1 MKFWTPS
8 ELLRVL
14 SEAKKVS
21 ARNHLC
27 VLLAYKHG
35 LRASEVCRLK
45 LQDVRG
51 GRVDCKRLKGSL
63 HTNRPMESHEN
74 PLLDEKTAL
83 YAYLR
88 ERGDNPS
95 PYLFVSRLTD
105 SARRKYAERRTADVA
120 GRELD
125 RPVTG
130 ISRDTVADIFEDAAF
145 HAGIE
150 PGRRNPHTAKHT
162 LGALAYR
169 AGVDTLALQQL
180 LGHRDLKATAVYAGV
195 TQDEAHVKAQ
205 SAMSAIFA

>member
-8 ELLRVL
+8 ELLNVL

-21 ARNHLC
+21 ARNHLV

-35 LRASEVCRLK
+35 LRATEVCRLT

-63 HTNRPMESHEN
+63 HTNRPMESHVN

-83 YAYLR
+83 VDYLR
-88 ERGDNPS
+88 ERGDNSS
-95 PYLFVSRLTD
+95 PFLFVSRLSD
-105 SARRKYAERRTADVA
+105 SARRKYADRRTADVA

-130 ISRDTVADIFEDAAF
+130 LSRDTVGDIFQDAAF

-150 PGRRNPHTAKHT
+150 AGRRGPHTAKHT